1 MKGTLKIRGTFQ
13 GTFSLHSVVQVKILV
28 HSLKKNPRELMAKVK
43 LGQTSPSHVSGNY
56 TSQL

>member
-28 HSLKKNPRELMAKVK
+28 HSLKKGDQRVN
-43 LGQTSPSHVSGNY
+43 G
-56 TSQL
+56 